1 MRPEPYT
8 RREYVRAFRE
18 LAARIAASLEDVPP
32 RALPIRMYVAGGAA
46 LHFHTGERVSVDVD
60 AVFSRRIAL
69 PDGLEVAYRDED
81 GSARLL
87 YFDRQYN
94 DTIGLMH
101 EDAQDDSIPLTLEG
115 IDSRVLDVRILTP
128 VDLAASKLGRF
139 SEQDRADIAA
149 LARRG
154 LVSATN
160 LERRA
165 LEALEIYVGDT
176 QRLRGNIASAV
187 NIVTANNPDP

>member
-1 MRPEPYT
+1 VRPEPYT
-8 RREYVRAFRE
+8 RREYVAAFRK
-18 LAARIAASLEDVPP
+18 LAARIAASLKDVPP
-32 RALPIRMYVAGGAA
+32 RALPIQMYVAGGAA

-94 DTIGLMH
+94 DTLGLMH

-128 VDLAASKLGRF
+128 VDLAVSKLGRF

-154 LVSATN
+154 LLGATH
-160 LERRA
+160 LEKRA

-176 QRLRGNIASAV
+176 QRLRGNIASV
-187 NIVTANNPDP
+187 VEIVMTKNPVS